1 MEMMAMQKLHTSKS
15 TSKSSR
21 NIAPDDGQ
29 LEDEEDDEDEER
41 DEDDNDEEH
50 NEDDNDEDDNDEDK
64 EDDDEE
70 DKDGDGDDEAVEQHN
85 SVHIFPL
92 DFQ

>member
-29 LEDEEDDEDEER
+29 LEDEER
-41 DEDDNDEEH
+41 DEDDNDEECD
-50 NEDDNDEDDNDEDK
+50 EDDNDEDDNDEDK
-64 EDDDEE
+64 EDDNEE
-70 DKDGDGDDEAVEQHN
+70 DEDGDGDDEAVEQHN
-85 SVHIFPL
+85 SVRIFPL
-92 DFQ
+92 DFR